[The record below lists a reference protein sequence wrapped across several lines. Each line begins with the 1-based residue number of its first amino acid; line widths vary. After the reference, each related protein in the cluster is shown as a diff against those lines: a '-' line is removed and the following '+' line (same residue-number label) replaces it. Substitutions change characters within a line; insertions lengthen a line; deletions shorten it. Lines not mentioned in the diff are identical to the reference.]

1 MYLSDKAAKLRKLLK
16 VLLNERQDRGVEN
29 PSETVFFNTLVD
41 LVEDI
46 SKEIDLLNNKTQE
59 IEEYSEN
66 MSMDLHDIQELV
78 IKNLSLNEDDD
89 DNDDEHEDHEGYNDE
104 FITLQCPFCEELFF
118 IEPDELGE
126 NVECPFCNKDV
137 NSQENRIKH

>member
-29 PSETVFFNTLVD
+29 PSETVFLTTLVD

-46 SKEIDLLNNKTQE
+46 SKNIDLLNNKTQE

-78 IKNLSLNEDDD
+78 IKNLNFDDD
-89 DNDDEHEDHEGYNDE
+89 SIDDVDEHDEHEGYNDE

-118 IEPDELGE
+118 IEPDEMGDV
-126 NVECPFCNKDV
+126 VECPFCNKEV
-137 NSQENRIKH
+137 NSQENRVKH